1 MGDPDLTRSK
11 EEAGRAHLREKQSE
25 VGNKARC
32 DDGDMM
38 ENAGV
43 FLSFANA

>member
-11 EEAGRAHLREKQSE
+11 EEAWRAHLREKQSE
-25 VGNKARC
+25 VNSKARC
-32 DDGDMM
+32 DDEDRM

-43 FLSFANA
+43 FLSFAKA